1 MKIIVVSGGFDPIH
15 SGHIEYFKHA
25 RALGDKLVVALN
37 SDEWLINKK
46 GKFFMPFEERM
57 AVIEH
62 LSFVDSV
69 ISFED
74 DSQGSAV
81 NALLKAKEI
90 YPNDQIAFANG
101 GDRNQGNIP
110 EMSVEGIEF
119 LFSVGGDDKKNSS
132 SWILKNWKY
141 PREDRIWGTF
151 YDLFQDNQVKVKE
164 LIVSP
169 KSGMSFQRH
178 FKRSEIWLISKGRC
192 VVNYSEADPEL
203 KESIELEKFDHFF
216 VDLGSWHQITNPF
229 NEECRIIEIQYGEE
243 TIEEDI
249 ERLYHYNSS

>member
-1 MKIIVVSGGFDPIH
+1 M
-15 SGHIEYFKHA
+15 
-25 RALGDKLVVALN
+25 
-37 SDEWLINKK
+37 
-46 GKFFMPFEERM
+46 
-57 AVIEH
+57 
-62 LSFVDSV
+62 
-69 ISFED
+69 
-74 DSQGSAV
+74 
-81 NALLKAKEI
+81 
-90 YPNDQIAFANG
+90 
-101 GDRNQGNIP
+101 
-110 EMSVEGIEF
+110 
-119 LFSVGGDDKKNSS
+119 
-132 SWILKNWKY
+132 
-141 PREDRIWGTF
+141 
-151 YDLFQDNQVKVKE
+151 
-164 LIVSP
+164 IVSP